1 VSKTLLKSTVV
12 TGGMTFVSRVT
23 GLVRDVLLARLI
35 GASAGVSADAFYVA
49 FRIPNFFRRIFGEGA
64 FSQAFVP
71 VFVEYDARE
80 TAQSR
85 SEFLDSMTGVLS
97 LVLFAVT
104 AAGVIAAPLLVMVL
118 APGFIGD
125 GGKFDLTVQMLRITF
140 PYLMFISLVAMAA
153 GMLNARGRFG
163 AAAFTPVLLNLSL
176 IGAALWLAPRVDEPV
191 IALAWG
197 VFIAGFVQLA
207 FQLPFL
213 ARLRILPRPRLRAGH
228 AGVKRVFRLML
239 PAVFG
244 SSVAQ
249 INLLVNTVLASFLV
263 TGSVSWLYYSDRLME
278 FPLGVFGIALATVIL
293 PSLSRSHAE
302 ASAEQFSNLMDWA
315 LRWVFLIGVPA
326 TVALAVLAEPMLATL
341 FHYGA
346 FTGHDVHMSALSL
359 VAFAIGLPGFILV
372 KVLAPGFY
380 ARQDTATPAKVAV
393 AAMAVNIA
401 VSLALVYP
409 LAHTGLALAVS
420 IAAFVNAGLLYGLLR
435 RQGVYAPRGGW
446 ALFLARVGAASAA
459 LGAALWWGAGDGGQ
473 WLAMALWERIAR
485 LAALVAGGM
494 VIYVI
499 AIAAV
504 GIRPREL
511 LLRKVVERLATDG

>member
-1 VSKTLLKSTVV
+1 VSKALIKSTVV
-12 TGGMTFVSRVT
+12 TGGMTFVSRVS

-80 TAQSR
+80 TEQAR
-85 SEFLDSMTGVLS
+85 REFLESMTGVFS

-104 AAGVIAAPLLVMVL
+104 AAGVLAAPVMVMVL
-118 APGFIGD
+118 APGFID
-125 GGKFDLTVQMLRITF
+125 DTAKFDLTVKMLRITF

-163 AAAFTPVLLNLSL
+163 AAAFTPVLLNLCL
-176 IGAALWLAPRVDEPV
+176 IAAALWLAPRMDEPV

-197 VFIAGFVQLA
+197 VFIAGVVQLG
-207 FQLPFL
+207 FQFPFL
-213 ARLRILPRPRLRAGH
+213 TRLRILPRPRLRGAH

-249 INLLVNTVLASFLV
+249 INLLVNTLLASFLV

-293 PSLSRSHAE
+293 PSLSRSHAQ
-302 ASAEQFSNLMDWA
+302 ASTQEFSNLMDWA
-315 LRWVFLIGVPA
+315 LRWVFVIGVPA
-326 TVALAVLAEPMLATL
+326 TVALAVLAEPMLTTL

-346 FTGHDVHMSALSL
+346 FTERDVHMSALSL
-359 VAFAIGLPGFILV
+359 IAFSVGLPAFILV

-393 AAMAVNIA
+393 AAMAANIA

-409 LAHTGLALAVS
+409 LAHTGLAAAVS
-420 IAAFVNAGLLYGLLR
+420 VSAFVNAGLLYVLLR
-435 RQGVYAPRGGW
+435 RQQVYRPGRGWPVFLLRVAAASTLMG
-446 ALFLARVGAASAA
+446 AFLA
-459 LGAALWWGAGDGGQ
+459 WGAGDTAA
-473 WLAMALWERIAR
+473 WLEMGVWQRVLR
-485 LAALVAGGM
+485 LAGLVAGGI

-504 GIRPREL
+504 GVRPREL
-511 LLRKVVERLATDG
+511 LIEKAVQRRATDG